1 MMYQELVRDFA
12 IRTRK
17 NLLAL
22 EEARAQ
28 GAEVYEITQLVNSTL
43 GLLVF
48 PQQEYVDKIPKT
60 PLHQLAAEGWP
71 VPKVTGGFPQ
81 VPDLNRMIRY
91 LRNAIAHF
99 NIKFIGDGTDHIRV
113 LRVWN
118 TDLRTHAVTWQAELS
133 VEDLR
138 KLANR
143 FVEMVL
149 RDFRG
154 DT

>member
-1 MMYQELVRDFA
+1 MTYQEVVRDFA

-28 GAEVYEITQLVNSTL
+28 GKEVYEITQLVNSTL

-48 PQQEYVDKIPKT
+48 PQQKYVDKIPKT
-60 PLHQLAAEGWP
+60 PLAQLAADGWP
-71 VPKVTGGFPQ
+71 VPTVTGGFPQ
-81 VPDLNRMIRY
+81 IPDLNTMIRY

-99 NIKFIGDGTDHIRV
+99 NIEFIGDGTDQIHL

-118 TDLRTHAVTWQAELS
+118 THPRTRAVTWKAELS

-143 FVEMVL
+143 FVEMLL
-149 RDFRG
+149 RNFRG
-154 DT
+154 TA